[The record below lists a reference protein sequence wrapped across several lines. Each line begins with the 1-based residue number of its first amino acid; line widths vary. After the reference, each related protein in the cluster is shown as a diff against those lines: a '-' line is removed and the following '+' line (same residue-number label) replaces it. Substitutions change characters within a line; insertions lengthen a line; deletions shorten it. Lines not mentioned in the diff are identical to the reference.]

1 MRWHLGPFRSGM
13 TKFAIGED
21 SGGERV
27 GARVPLGRVGRPE
40 DIAACMQFL
49 CGAGGSYITG
59 AIIPVSGGINVMT
72 GPSIFGEDE

>member
-1 MRWHLGPFRSGM
+1 MLGP
-13 TKFAIGED
+13 
-21 SGGERV
+21 
-27 GARVPLGRVGRPE
+27 RVPLGRVGRPE

-72 GPSIFGEDE
+72 GQVSLEKMNDETDDYR